1 MIVLS
6 KQLKAALF
14 ISIIVLL
21 TGCKSVVDLHTNLSE
36 SDANE
41 VVAALV
47 SKGIG
52 AKKISLKDGFSVQ
65 IDEAD
70 MARAVNL
77 LSARG
82 LPRRQKT
89 SMGEIFKKEGV
100 ISTPLE
106 ERARY
111 IYALSQELEFTLN
124 EMDGVIAA
132 RVHVVLPERIAPGE
146 PINPSSAA
154 VFIKHEKDYDP
165 DIYSSRVKL
174 LIASSIPG
182 LVSDKQDK
190 IAIVYSASEKQLIDT
205 EWTMLGPFKMEV
217 GSAAQLRK
225 SISYSIYAIPVVL
238 FSFFGIFLAVPNDK
252 PRKWVKEKIGAS
264 KKEDSDSTKDKSA

>member
-70 MARAVNL
+70 MARAT
-77 LSARG
+77 LSGQRLDTAQPGTG
-82 LPRRQKT
+82 LGLAIANDLTYVYGGRLK
-89 SMGEIFKKEGV
+89 
-100 ISTPLE
+100 LE
-106 ERARY
+106 RSEKYGGLCA
-111 IYALSQELEFTLN
+111 IITL
-124 EMDGVIAA
+124 DAA
-132 RVHVVLPERIAPGE
+132 R
-146 PINPSSAA
+146 
-154 VFIKHEKDYDP
+154 
-165 DIYSSRVKL
+165 
-174 LIASSIPG
+174 
-182 LVSDKQDK
+182 
-190 IAIVYSASEKQLIDT
+190 T
-205 EWTMLGPFKMEV
+205 
-217 GSAAQLRK
+217 K
-225 SISYSIYAIPVVL
+225 SHL
-238 FSFFGIFLAVPNDK
+238 
-252 PRKWVKEKIGAS
+252 
-264 KKEDSDSTKDKSA
+264 